1 MNKQNN
7 PLKNPALLIVDMQ
20 NDFVRQ
26 NGPLQVPDAL
36 VTVPAHQ
43 ALIAAFRTHGHP
55 VIYTKFLSTQAPSM
69 GWIWS
74 PECEP
79 HTKCC
84 WQGHKRHYSDLDTTL
99 ECTEIIDELRPE
111 ADDLIIEKY
120 GYGAFHGTP
129 LNDSLRDM
137 GVGSLVLTGTVTQI
151 CVEETGRQAFHHR
164 FPTTMV
170 SDAVSSFDPELHT
183 ATLRNFAMKFGWV
196 QSSADIIAALT

>member
-1 MNKQNN
+1 MTDRENQ
-7 PLKNPALLIVDMQ
+7 LANPALLIVDMQ
-20 NDFVRQ
+20 NDFVRR

-36 VTVPAHQ
+36 ATVPAHQ
-43 ALIAAFRTHGHP
+43 ALINAFRDHGHP
-55 VIYTKFLSTQAPSM
+55 VIYTKFLSTQTPSM

-84 WQGHKRHYSDLDTTL
+84 WQGHKRYYSDLDATL
-99 ECTEIIDELRPE
+99 ECTDIIDELRPKV
-111 ADDLIIEKY
+111 DDLIVEKY
-120 GYGAFHGTP
+120 GYGAFHGTT

-151 CVEETGRQAFHHR
+151 CVEETGRQAFHHHI
-164 FPTTMV
+164 PTTMV
-170 SDAVSSFDPELHT
+170 ADAVSSFDPELQT

-196 QSSADIIAALT
+196 QSSADIIATL